1 MEVSVGLGFGAR
13 AGLLWG
19 IWERAFCHVPGWLG
33 DFGWPV
39 GHYLS
44 MYLYLL
50 MSHGDVDDVVYGL
63 PLYEVWGVI

>member
-1 MEVSVGLGFGAR
+1 MGNLGKGFLSR
-13 AGLLWG
+13 AGLA
-19 IWERAFCHVPGWLG
+19 RRFRVAS
-33 DFGWPV
+33 WP
-39 GHYLS
+39 LP